1 MKVLEALFFTAIIGF
16 GLFWA
21 GVFVWMVWWALYETV
36 RAFFGVQDP
45 PEKKYKISRH
55 QQTVRNILA
64 IERELYGSNNNDE
77 MEMKKWH

>member
-21 GVFVWMVWWALYETV
+21 GVFVWMMWWALYETV
-36 RAFFGVQDP
+36 RAFFGVKDT
-45 PEKKYKISRH
+45 PEKKYKISQH
-55 QQTVRNILA
+55 QRTVRNILA
-64 IERELYGSNNNDE
+64 MERELFGNNNE